1 MSSDGPDGI
10 TKTRWDIGIT
20 LTVTAP
26 EKEKVKTW
34 HDALHPEESWLDRR
48 KAELGMEV
56 EQTKG
61 DREFSYDRTVFAGG
75 GERLEGASYYWF
87 FTALM
92 FLTAIIFIPYAQFY
106 RGETVLQE

>member
-1 MSSDGPDGI
+1 MDPWGNPLRYFLEGSRNCRVSSDGPDGI

-48 KAELGMEV
+48 KAELGMKV

-61 DREFSYDRTVFAGG
+61 DLVACLLRDQP
-75 GERLEGASYYWF
+75 RLVAPLVAE
-87 FTALM
+87 
-92 FLTAIIFIPYAQFY
+92 
-106 RGETVLQE
+106 